1 MSSHLTDFDLEMQR
15 ALEADGEKL
24 RQLTGED
31 HGPYFLGET
40 EVYVPCPRCD
50 GLGEWDEGP
59 LPASSGATEPDYRQV
74 ICPECEGTGR
84 VLCDEA
90 GSPDDRADDFE
101 GDGYERALDAE
112 AGEP

>member
-1 MSSHLTDFDLEMQR
+1 MNWDREMER
-15 ALEADGEKL
+15 ALAADGEKL

-31 HGPYFLGET
+31 HGPSSLVT
-40 EVYVPCPRCD
+40 CPCCD

-84 VLCDEA
+84 AFVPSETRSLDDIEQEA
-90 GSPDDRADDFE
+90 CEEAE
-101 GDGYERALDAE
+101 GRHHV
-112 AGEP
+112 

>member
-1 MSSHLTDFDLEMQR
+1 MSDFDREMQR

-31 HGPYFLGET
+31 HGPWVLAT
-40 EVYVPCPRCD
+40 CPACD
-50 GLGEWDEGP
+50 GAGEWDEGP

-84 VLCDEA
+84 AFVPAE
-90 GSPDDRADDFE
+90 PITADDIE
-101 GDGYERALDAE
+101 EM
-112 AGEP
+112 AGE